1 MSNYTPATRPTL
13 YFIGVSTAQ
22 SSIMKVFP
30 AWANYLGL
38 KDAEIKGI
46 DFPIQADPASYRD
59 AVEFIKTDP
68 LSLGALVTT
77 HKIDLYRA
85 CHDLFDEID
94 PYALAMHETS
104 CISKRDKKLI
114 CHAKDPISS
123 GLALDGF
130 LPQNHFATTEADM
143 FVMGAGGSAIAMTAY
158 MMKPE
163 REANRPKRIVVS
175 DRSQQRLDEI
185 RRVHSQAKPNI
196 AKPNIAKPD
205 IALDCVLCT
214 GEFDND
220 DILAALKPGS
230 LVVNATGLGK
240 DGPGSP
246 LTEAAI
252 FPQDGI
258 VWELN
263 YRGNLVFLQQA
274 KRQQLQRNL
283 QVEAGWTYFIYGWTQ
298 VISEVFNIAI
308 ATSGPQ
314 FAAISA
320 IASQATKA

>member
-1 MSNYTPATRPTL
+1 MREYIAATRPTL

-30 AWANYLGL
+30 AWADFLGL
-38 KDAEIKGI
+38 KDAAIKGI
-46 DFPIQADPASYRD
+46 DFPIHADPASYRD
-59 AVEFIKTDP
+59 AVSFIKNDP

-85 CHDLFDEID
+85 CHDQFDAID
-94 PYALAMHETS
+94 PYASAMHETS
-104 CISKRDKKLI
+104 CISKRGNKLI

-130 LPQNHFATTEADM
+130 LPRDHFTKTGAEM
-143 FVMGAGGSAIAMTAY
+143 FVMGAGGSAIAMTAH
-158 MMKPE
+158 MMQAE
-163 REANRPKRIVVS
+163 RGANRPTRIIVS

-185 RRVHSQAKPNI
+185 KRVHSQSQPEF
-196 AKPNIAKPD
+196 AKPD
-205 IALDCVLCT
+205 IVLDYVLCA
-214 GEFDND
+214 GDVNND

-230 LVVNATGLGK
+230 LSVNATGLGK

-246 LTEAAI
+246 LTDAAT
-252 FPQDGI
+252 FPQNGI

-263 YRGNLVFLQQA
+263 YRGNLVFLEQA
-274 KRQQLQRNL
+274 KRQQRARNL
-283 QVEAGWTYFIYGWTQ
+283 QVEAGWSYFIYGWTQ
-298 VISEVFNIAI
+298 VISEVFNIEI

-314 FAAISA
+314 FEAISE
-320 IASQATKA
+320 IASQASKG

>member
-1 MSNYTPATRPTL
+1 MSNYTPAARPTL

-30 AWANYLGL
+30 AWANHLGL

-46 DFPIQADPASYRD
+46 DFPIHADPASYRD
-59 AVEFIKTDP
+59 AVQFIKTDP

-85 CHDLFDEID
+85 CQDLFDEID

-185 RRVHSQAKPNI
+185 RRVHGQT
-196 AKPNIAKPD
+196 KPNIAKPD
-205 IALDCVLCT
+205 IALDYVLCT
-214 GEFDND
+214 GERDND
-220 DILAALKPGS
+220 AILAALKLGS

-246 LTEAAI
+246 LTDHAI
-252 FPQDGI
+252 FPQNGI

-263 YRGNLVFLQQA
+263 YRGNLVFLEQA
-274 KRQQLQRNL
+274 KRQQLQCNL

-308 ATSGPQ
+308 ATSGSQ

-320 IASQATKA
+320 IASQATKV